1 MAVRAYVLI
10 DAAIGS
16 NATAIVTL
24 LDEIPEI
31 EHIDPITG
39 PHDIVC
45 IVNVPGLQELGA
57 LQSRIHDVAGVART
71 MTCVAVG
78 G

>member
-16 NATAIVTL
+16 NASTIVSTL
-24 LDEIPEI
+24 SGIPEI
-31 EHIDPITG
+31 TTIDPITG

-45 IVNVPGLQELGA
+45 VVEVDGLQELGP
-57 LQSRIHDVAGVART
+57 LQARMHGVAGVART
-71 MTCVAVG
+71 MTCVVVG